1 MPADVYEKRRMK
13 QLAKGLRE
21 EVAGK
26 KRGGITGKMQSLLGK
41 ARQKSSVSGY
51 KEHDAITRALRKF
64 ANSFGE
70 M

>member
-1 MPADVYEKRRMK
+1 MPTDIYEKRRMK
-13 QLAKGLRE
+13 QLTKGLRE

-26 KRGGITGKMQSLLGK
+26 KRGGVTGKMKSLLGK

-51 KEHDAITRALRKF
+51 KEHDAITKALRKA
-64 ANSFGE
+64 ANLMGK